1 MAGTVTLTE
10 QIIGS
15 IKQIKAVWLSDGA
28 GAADATTANIFDG
41 VVLQAQFVPDAGGT
55 QPDDQYNVTLKDANG
70 FDVLGGYGANLSNA
84 ATVDTAGSALAKG
97 LGIGTVALSRLTLA
111 VLGAGAA
118 NGGTIYV
125 NIS

>member
-15 IKQIKAVWLSDGA
+15 IKQIKLAWVSDGA
-28 GAADATTANIFDG
+28 GAADAVTTNLFDG
-41 VVLQAQFVPDAGGT
+41 VVLSAQFVPDGGAT
-55 QPDDQYNVTLKDANG
+55 QPDDQYDVTFKDANG
-70 FDVLGGYGANLSNA
+70 IDVLSGYGANLSNA
-84 ATVDTAGSALAKG
+84 ATVDTASTALAKG
-97 LGIGTVALSRLTLA
+97 LGIGSVALSKLTLA
-111 VLGAGAA
+111 VSGAGAA